1 MTPEYQKQYR
11 EKMTEYQKQ
20 KNQKQ
25 REYFRLYHQNQS
37 AEKKAEKSIKNQA
50 WYQANKKRVNKY
62 QMERYY
68 KLKEQK
74 NECQ

>member
-1 MTPEYQKQYR
+1 MTD
-11 EKMTEYQKQ
+11 YQKQ
-20 KNQKQ
+20 KL

-37 AEKKAEKSIKNQA
+37 AEKKAEKRIKNQA
-50 WYQANKKRVNKY
+50 WYQANKERVNKY

-68 KLKEQK
+68 RLKEQK

>member
-20 KNQKQ
+20 KL

-37 AEKKAEKSIKNQA
+37 AEKKAEKRIKNQA
-50 WYQANKKRVNKY
+50 WYQANKERVNKY

-68 KLKEQK
+68 RLKEQK

>member
-11 EKMTEYQKQ
+11 ENMTDYQKKKQ
-20 KNQKQ
+20 K
-25 REYFRLYHQNQS
+25 EYNRLYHKNQS
-37 AEKKAEKSIKNQA
+37 AEKKAEKRIKNQA
-50 WYQANKKRVNKY
+50 WYQANKERVNKY

>member
-11 EKMTEYQKQ
+11 ENMTDYQKKKQ
-20 KNQKQ
+20 K
-25 REYFRLYHQNQS
+25 EYNRIYHQNQS
-37 AEKKAEKSIKNQA
+37 AEKKAEKRIKNQA
-50 WYQANKKRVNKY
+50 WYQANKDRVNKY

>member
-1 MTPEYQKQYR
+1 MTDYQK
-11 EKMTEYQKQ
+11 KKQ
-20 KNQKQ
+20 K
-25 REYFRLYHQNQS
+25 EYNRLYHKNQS
-37 AEKKAEKSIKNQA
+37 AEKKAEKRIKNQA
-50 WYQANKKRVNKY
+50 WYQANKERVNKY